1 MKHRPVSLLLY
12 LAFFRVHLFLSP
24 DLYLYIACKQG
35 LVQTKRFEIRLSLL
49 FSSFWP
55 KCIHLHFKYWDNAS
69 EETSYILK
77 AKETFMLFFSM
88 NSNIECAKID
98 HKNDNNNNTDV
109 TYEFKDPSG
118 ERSMPTTLSQPAS
131 KIVLP
136 QTLKKQS
143 PVAKHLQQVA

>member
-1 MKHRPVSLLLY
+1 MKHRPVSLLLC

-24 DLYLYIACKQG
+24 DLYLHIACKQS

-77 AKETFMLFFSM
+77 AKENFHVFFLAW
-88 NSNIECAKID
+88 I
-98 HKNDNNNNTDV
+98 
-109 TYEFKDPSG
+109 
-118 ERSMPTTLSQPAS
+118 RTLSAPRS
-131 KIVLP
+131 ITKMTTTTTPMWLMNLKIHRVKEARPLHFP
-136 QTLKKQS
+136 S
-143 PVAKHLQQVA
+143 LQVK